1 MSTNAAKK
9 RVENV
14 RKLLTQAHERLSLE
28 FGFVLWDG
36 STVPANLAPNALAIA
51 IADEG
56 AVASLIRR
64 PNLDTLVNLWASTRL
79 DIRNGTTFD
88 MVARRPKI
96 RTKQMLR
103 GKMFDRGLTLRTVLS
118 FLFVPRGGPWP
129 LENIQPDRP
138 SSGDPEEN
146 KQNIHVHY
154 DLSNAFYAL
163 FFDPEMG
170 YTCGYYHDWNEDLVT
185 GQRNKFDY
193 ICRKL
198 RLKPGEKMLDI
209 GCGWGGLICYAAK
222 NYGVT
227 AHGVT
232 LSENQVIWAREKIA
246 KLGLSDR
253 VTVELLDYAA
263 VQGQYDKISQIE
275 MFEHVG
281 IANYP
286 TFFRTVY
293 RLLKQDGLYLHQA
306 TTRVAKR
313 DDKTFNKK
321 RPELKAVTRY
331 LWPGAEFD
339 HIGMT
344 TTNLE
349 RFGFE
354 VQDVENWRLHQVRTF
369 RLWHDR
375 LYAAR
380 EAAAREIGSVMVR
393 IFLMWFAVSS
403 IALQRGD
410 GFLFQTLASK
420 RKQGAPGLPSTR
432 ADLYR
437 SA

>member
-1 MSTNAAKK
+1 MASDAAAKRLASLK
-9 RVENV
+9 
-14 RKLLTQAHERLSLE
+14 KILAHAHERLKLD
-28 FGFVLWDG
+28 FGFALWDG
-36 STVPANLAPNALAIA
+36 SVVPENYPRDGLIIA

-56 AVASLIRR
+56 VVAAAIRR
-64 PNLDTLVNLWASTRL
+64 PNLDTLVNLWASARV
-79 DIRNGTTFD
+79 DIRNGTVFD
-88 MVARRPKI
+88 LEARRPKV
-96 RTKQMLR
+96 RTKDILR
-103 GKMFDRGLTLRTVLS
+103 GKSLDRRLALTTALR

-129 LENIQPDRP
+129 LENIRPDRP

-154 DLSNAFYAL
+154 DVSNAFYAL
-163 FFDPEMG
+163 MFDSEMG
-170 YTCGYYHDWNEDLVT
+170 YTCGYYHSPNDDLAT
-185 GQRNKFDY
+185 GQRNKFDH

-209 GCGWGGLICYAAK
+209 GCGWGGLICYAAQ

-253 VTVELLDYAA
+253 VTVELIDYTA

-286 TFFRTVY
+286 TFFRTVH

-339 HIGMT
+339 NIGMT

-369 RLWHDR
+369 RIWHDR
-375 LYAAR
+375 LYAVR
-380 EAAAREIGSVMVR
+380 EAAAREIGMPMVR

-420 RKQGAPGLPSTR
+420 RKVGNPGLPPTR

-437 SA
+437 

>member
-1 MSTNAAKK
+1 MASGAAAKRLESLK
-9 RVENV
+9 
-14 RKLLTQAHERLSLE
+14 KMLAHAHERLKLD
-28 FGFVLWDG
+28 FGFQLWDG
-36 STVPANLAPNALAIA
+36 SRVPENYPRDGLLIA

-56 AVASLIRR
+56 VVAAAMRR
-64 PNLDTLVNLWASTRL
+64 PNLDTLVNLWASSRI
-79 DIRNGTTFD
+79 DILNGTVFD
-88 MVARRPKI
+88 LEARRPKV
-96 RTKQMLR
+96 RTKEILR
-103 GKMFDRGLTLRTVLS
+103 GKLFDRRLALTTALR

-129 LENIQPDRP
+129 LEDIRPDRP

-146 KQNIHVHY
+146 KQNVHVHY
-154 DLSNAFYAL
+154 DLSNEFYAL
-163 FFDPEMG
+163 YFDSEMG
-170 YTCGYYHDWNEDLVT
+170 YTCGYYHDWNDDLAT
-185 GQRNKFDY
+185 GQRNKFDH

-253 VTVELLDYAA
+253 VTVELIDYTA

-286 TFFRTVY
+286 TFFRTVH

-313 DDKTFNKK
+313 DDKTFNRK

-339 HIGMT
+339 NIGMT

-375 LYAAR
+375 LYAVR
-380 EAAAREIGSVMVR
+380 EAAAREIGSPMVR

-420 RKQGAPGLPSTR
+420 RKQGNPGLPPTR

-437 SA
+437 

>member
-1 MSTNAAKK
+1 MIP
-9 RVENV
+9 
-14 RKLLTQAHERLSLE
+14 
-28 FGFVLWDG
+28 D
-36 STVPANLAPNALAIA
+36 
-51 IADEG
+51 
-56 AVASLIRR
+56 
-64 PNLDTLVNLWASTRL
+64 
-79 DIRNGTTFD
+79 
-88 MVARRPKI
+88 
-96 RTKQMLR
+96 
-103 GKMFDRGLTLRTVLS
+103 
-118 FLFVPRGGPWP
+118 
-129 LENIQPDRP
+129 DRP
-138 SSGDPEEN
+138 SDGSAEAN
-146 KQNIHVHY
+146 KKNIHFHY

-163 FFDPEMG
+163 ILDPEMVYSCAY
-170 YTCGYYHDWNEDLVT
+170 YTKWTNDLATAQHDKLEMV
-185 GQRNKFDY
+185 
-193 ICRKL
+193 CRRL
-198 RLKPGEKMLDI
+198 RLKPGETFLDI
-209 GCGWGGLICYAAK
+209 GCGWGALICHAAQ
-222 NYGVT
+222 NYGVR

-253 VTVELLDYAA
+253 VTVELIDYTA

-286 TFFRTVY
+286 TFFRTVH

-313 DDKTFNKK
+313 DDKTFNRK

-339 HIGMT
+339 NIGMT

-369 RLWHDR
+369 RIWHDR
-375 LYAAR
+375 LYAVR
-380 EAAAREIGSVMVR
+380 EAAAREIGMPMVR

-420 RKQGAPGLPSTR
+420 RKVGNPGLPPTR

-437 SA
+437 